1 MLSGLIQQFESL
13 ANELTIAVRCGH
25 EAEVQ
30 ALDLQ
35 LQRLIGRIFAVH
47 ARSRGDISA
56 QIGFFNRLAVRDCDD
71 GVSVRRY
78 TGMMTALFH
87 RYLEP
92 DAGARPG
99 PRAKTQHLLPN
110 GYDPSVHEMLLDSV
124 PERVA
129 VISLDFRYIYCN
141 APNAAFHAKRPA
153 DFIGKHLSEIV
164 GEESFRKRGKP
175 RLEQCF
181 AGARVSYKYEAHD
194 FRGRMFEIDC
204 RMTPFVL
211 PDGSIAGGVIVLSMQ
226 PMFARTA

>member
-141 APNAAFHAKRPA
+141 APNAAFHAKAEAEVSRAQHFNNAEEYRKYLALVSEGRDRIHDPA
-153 DFIGKHLSEIV
+153 VSVPWRDCEFVRTI
-164 GEESFRKRGKP
+164 
-175 RLEQCF
+175 C
-181 AGARVSYKYEAHD
+181 AG
-194 FRGRMFEIDC
+194 
-204 RMTPFVL
+204 
-211 PDGSIAGGVIVLSMQ
+211 Q
-226 PMFARTA
+226 PGPG